1 MVSLTVSR
9 EIAAPVPAVFDWLA
23 DSSNYTRAPL
33 VLKERRVRD
42 GEGAPYGRGAVREIT
57 AIGAWFRE
65 EITSYER
72 PREFGYLILSSLPR
86 LEHHGGRLTFQELTG
101 GTRAVWETSY
111 DVPRAWG
118 GHVTAKLLQPVL
130 RWSFATLLAGAER
143 ALVPPG
149 VASDEAGGTTSRR
162 RSHAP
167 FALLNRTI
175 NPLIGAVLA
184 SPLHTLLSGRLAL
197 ITFTGRRSGRSY
209 TIPVMYELDG
219 ELLRIPV
226 EWPQRKRWWRN
237 LREEAP
243 VQLRLR
249 GLPRRGRARAHE
261 ERGRVS
267 VEVRLG
273 AES

>member
-1 MVSLTVSR
+1 MISLTVSR
-9 EIAAPVPAVFDWLA
+9 DIAAPAPAVFDWLV

-42 GEGAPYGRGAVREIT
+42 GEGAAYGPGALREIT
-57 AIGAWFRE
+57 ALGAWFRE

-86 LEHHGGRLTFQELTG
+86 LEHQGGRLTFHELAG
-101 GTRAVWETSY
+101 GTRAVWQTSY
-111 DVPRAWG
+111 GVPRAWG
-118 GHVTAKLLQPVL
+118 GHFTAKLLEPVL
-130 RWSFATLLAGAER
+130 RWSFAALLASAER
-143 ALVPPG
+143 ALAPPTLVRG
-149 VASDEAGGTTSRR
+149 QENGGTRQR

-167 FALLNRTI
+167 FGLLNRTV
-175 NPLIGAVLA
+175 NPLMRALLA
-184 SPLHTLLSGRLAL
+184 SPLHGLLSDRLAL

-209 TIPVMYELDG
+209 TIPVIYELDG

-237 LREEAP
+237 LRDEAP

-249 GLPRRGRARAHE
+249 GRPRHGRARARE
-261 ERGRVS
+261 QDGRVS
-267 VEVRLG
+267 VEVQLG
-273 AES
+273 AEP